1 MRGVIRLDFTDF
13 CGSKISIYMISNYKI
28 FTNLVRNLKHSR
40 TPFATAIQALSLT
53 GSVDESCNSS

>member
-1 MRGVIRLDFTDF
+1 
-13 CGSKISIYMISNYKI
+13 MISNYKI
-28 FTNLVRNLKHSR
+28 FTNLVRNLKYSR